1 MKIFKKLVAL
11 FTRSNVDTNND
22 VYVLKNPLK
31 SKKDADVSTVIK
43 TQPVSIRAK
52 IKLVPGISSTK
63 LETRASLNKMS
74 KIQID
79 DLARENFGVDLDRR
93 ERKVLMIGTFLK
105 EQKKDNT

>member
-11 FTRSNVDTNND
+11 FTRSNDDTSND
-22 VYVLKNPLK
+22 VYVL
-31 SKKDADVSTVIK
+31 KKDADVSTVIK

-52 IKLVPGISSTK
+52 IKLVPDISSTK

-79 DLARENFGVDLDRR
+79 DLARENFGVELDRR
-93 ERKVLMIGTFLK
+93 DRKVLMIGTFLK
-105 EQKKDNT
+105 EQKKDNQ